1 MHIPALTSYSDYRLT
16 NVVSFCLFFSFRQE
30 ENLRSLQKKVSVLLK
45 FAEKEDSV
53 CGCLLTG

>member
-1 MHIPALTSYSDYRLT
+1 MHIPALPTCSDYSLT

-45 FAEKEDSV
+45 FVEKEDSS
-53 CGCLLTG
+53 CGCLLSG